1 MEMLGMV
8 KNTKYLAMKE
18 KPYPIAYLASSQDP
32 SPDVF
37 MQTVLR
43 SGLPLSD
50 VSSSVKHATA
60 EASPQIVLSFDV
72 LKTVVDDSLLRERL
86 MATLSGFFGLLAA
99 LLATI
104 GLYGVMSYMVARR
117 TNEIGIRM
125 ALGADRT
132 NVLSMVLREGG
143 TLLAAGLVVGT
154 GLAVLAGRFASA
166 MLFGLQPHDPLTL
179 ALAMGVLSAVAVAA
193 SYLPARRASRL
204 DPIVAL
210 REE

>member
-1 MEMLGMV
+1 
-8 KNTKYLAMKE
+8 
-18 KPYPIAYLASSQDP
+18 
-32 SPDVF
+32 
-37 MQTVLR
+37 MQAVLR
-43 SGLPLSD
+43 SSLPLAD
-50 VSSSVKHATA
+50 VSAAVKRATA
-60 EASPQIVLSFDV
+60 EASPEMVISFDV
-72 LKTVVDDSLLRERL
+72 LKTIVEGSLLRERL
-86 MATLSGFFGLLAA
+86 MAALSGFFGFLAA

-132 NVLSMVLREGG
+132 NVLSMVLREAGI
-143 TLLAAGLVVGT
+143 LLLVGLAIGT
-154 GLAVLAGRFASA
+154 GLALLAGRSASA

-179 ALAMGVLSAVAVAA
+179 VLATSVLAAVAVAS